1 MKKII
6 EGSLESLDQMIS
18 FIEDLDEHAY
28 LYIAAPWFM
37 SSIGQHLR
45 HSMDLFLALQTF
57 QEGFIDYDVRR
68 RGCDLEKSRNVGL
81 SELKSVRAWL
91 INLTESCLTKTIEV
105 KTEVSLSTQN
115 SVALD
120 SSLARELG
128 FTSSHLVHH
137 LALMAVIAKMAGKK
151 IDDSYGLAPATATY
165 MRNEAEQLLE
175 A

>member
-18 FIEDLDEHAY
+18 FIQKLDDKAY

-57 QEGFIDYDVRR
+57 QDGFIDYDVRR
-68 RGCDLEKSRNVGL
+68 RGCGLETSRNVGL
-81 SELKSVRAWL
+81 SELRLMRDWL
-91 INLTESCLTKTIEV
+91 ENLTEGCLTQTIKV
-105 KTEVSLSTQN
+105 KTEVSLSTQA
-115 SVALD
+115 SVTLD

-137 LALMAVIAKMAGKK
+137 LALMAVIAKMAGKEV
-151 IDDSYGLAPATATY
+151 DDSYGLAPATATY
-165 MRNEAEQLLE
+165 MRNETEQLQQ